1 MWFISDSILWR
12 VNEIYFCFCMIGKDI
27 KSLKDIVFFYIFL
40 MNGVK
45 FYMNEEVI
53 NIVFVL

>member
-12 VNEIYFCFCMIGKDI
+12 VNEIYFCFCMIEKDI
-27 KSLKDIVFFYIFL
+27 KSLKDIIFYIFL